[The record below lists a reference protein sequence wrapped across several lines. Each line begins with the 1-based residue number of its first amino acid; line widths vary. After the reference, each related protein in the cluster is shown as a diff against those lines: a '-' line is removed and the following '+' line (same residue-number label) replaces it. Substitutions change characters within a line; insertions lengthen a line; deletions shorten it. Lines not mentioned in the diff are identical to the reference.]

1 MGVGKRLKKE
11 VGRGEEGGRG
21 GKASEI
27 EISKGRE
34 GGRDDSNGRHLP
46 LCSVM
51 FREIIHY

>member
-34 GGRDDSNGRHLP
+34 GGRDDSNGRHIP
-46 LCSVM
+46 FV
-51 FREIIHY
+51 R